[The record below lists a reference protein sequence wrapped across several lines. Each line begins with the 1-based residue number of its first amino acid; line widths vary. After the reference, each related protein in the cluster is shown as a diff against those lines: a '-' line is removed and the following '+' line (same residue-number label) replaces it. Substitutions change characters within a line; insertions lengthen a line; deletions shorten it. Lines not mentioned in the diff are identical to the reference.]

1 MADGNAAG
9 QIVLKLLSD
18 SSPQFDRQFTL
29 SLTDV
34 EGGADINQNFDTS
47 TFIIKLVF
55 NVLVCKLSLH
65 TCV

>member
-9 QIVLKLLSD
+9 QIVLYLLSD

-29 SLTDV
+29 SLAGV
-34 EGGADINQNFDTS
+34 EGGADIDQNFDTS

-55 NVLVCKLSLH
+55 NVLVCLN
-65 TCV
+65 